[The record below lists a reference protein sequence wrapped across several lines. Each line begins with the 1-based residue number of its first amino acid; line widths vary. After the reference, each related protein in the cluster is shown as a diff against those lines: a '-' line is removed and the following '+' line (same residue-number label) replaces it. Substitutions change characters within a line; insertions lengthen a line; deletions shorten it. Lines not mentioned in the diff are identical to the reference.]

1 VTPEDVAN
9 GIWFLCSSE
18 AAVITGV
25 TLPID
30 SGLLAT
36 LPYRAYPA

>member
-1 VTPEDVAN
+1 MANVAL
-9 GIWFLCSSE
+9 WLVSDE

-30 SGLLAT
+30 AGHLLLT
-36 LPYRAYPA
+36 GINLSPA